1 MYETLGEKLLDPQMN
16 HIIPYFQSDTH
27 PTRRFDKDRDLIN
40 KDWQCDGVFYIIF
53 YYLTQ

>member
-27 PTRRFDKDRDLIN
+27 PTRRFDRDRDLIN
-40 KDWQCDGVFYIIF
+40 KDWQCDGLFYIIF